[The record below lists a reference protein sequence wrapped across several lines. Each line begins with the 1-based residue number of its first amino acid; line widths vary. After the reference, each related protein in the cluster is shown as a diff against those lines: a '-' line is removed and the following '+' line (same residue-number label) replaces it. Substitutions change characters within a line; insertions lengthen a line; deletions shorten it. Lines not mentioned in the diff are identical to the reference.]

1 MTDQLK
7 TLKSDYETASDRMS
21 NALLYPETREAV
33 HKALTGESLEANE
46 NRLYVVSSYG
56 EVLRSIGSTTTPVE
70 YYLAARREDYN
81 NAFNAYDN
89 ALSARLAKTCLRCE
103 EA

>member
-7 TLKSDYETASDRMS
+7 TLKAEYESASERMA

-46 NRLYVVSSYG
+46 NRLYVVSDNW
-56 EVLRSIGSTTTPVE
+56 EVLRSIGSTTTPAE
-70 YYLAARREDYN
+70 YYLAARRKDYN

-89 ALSARLAKTCLRCE
+89 ALTASLACE